1 MGTLHLT
8 EKIRMTKVILII
20 VAIIG
25 LLLFVYFTRID
36 GYLGRIEQFS
46 RNTAS
51 DRPNSLNLLIF
62 YTNDTKTLFN

>member
-62 YTNDTKTLFN
+62 YTYDTKTLFN